1 MKLQVVEKMLI
12 NSPKIFECT
21 YFKGNIKFNKFGDK
35 LLIDWGND
43 LKIREKIEQ
52 IIPTILKKKVLVEF
66 PLLQVHNIL

>member
-35 LLIDWGND
+35 LLID
-43 LKIREKIEQ
+43 
-52 IIPTILKKKVLVEF
+52 
-66 PLLQVHNIL
+66 